1 MSNRS
6 FLPLK
11 SIGTLKYQDEAGAER
26 ASGRHEKVPETQAG
40 QIKTSPEQRSIT
52 VSYINW
58 LR

>member
-11 SIGTLKYQDEAGAER
+11 SIRTVKYQDEAGAER
-26 ASGRHEKVPETQAG
+26 ASGRHKKVPETQAV
-40 QIKTSPEQRSIT
+40 QIKTSPEQLSVT
-52 VSYINW
+52 VSYISW